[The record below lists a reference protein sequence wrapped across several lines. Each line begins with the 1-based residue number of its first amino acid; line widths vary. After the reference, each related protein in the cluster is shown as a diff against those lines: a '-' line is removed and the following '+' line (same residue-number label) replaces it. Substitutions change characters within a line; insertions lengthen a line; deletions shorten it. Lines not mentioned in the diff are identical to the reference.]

1 MVREKRT
8 SEQGAVNILLIILLV
23 ILAIGAYAG
32 IQLFPL
38 YWDHWNFEK
47 AAQSQMVAT
56 LASARENIEATVK
69 QQIVQLLDNMGAQY
83 QPEYVRAALSSDQK
97 SMQVEVWY
105 ARPHHLP
112 LYPNPKQFYVKL
124 EHALL
129 LPKLNLPQPTPLP
142 QTE

>member
-1 MVREKRT
+1 MRAIQKH
-8 SEQGAVNILLIILLV
+8 EQGSAKVLMIVLLV
-23 ILAIGAYAG
+23 VLAIGAYAG

-38 YWDHWNFEK
+38 YWDHWNFEE

-56 LASARENIEATVK
+56 LASAKQDLEATVK

-83 QPEYVRAALSSDQK
+83 QPEHVRTALSSDQK

-142 QTE
+142 QIE

>member
-1 MVREKRT
+1 MRNIRKQ
-8 SEQGAVNILLIILLV
+8 EQGSAKVLLIVLLV
-23 ILAIGAYAG
+23 LLAIGAYAG

-38 YWDHWNFEK
+38 YWDHWNFEET
-47 AAQSQMVAT
+47 AETQMVAT
-56 LASARENIEATVK
+56 LASARENIDATIK

-83 QPEYVRAALSSDQK
+83 QPEHVRVALSTDQK
-97 SMQVEVWY
+97 SVQVEVWY

-112 LYPNPKQFYVKL
+112 LYPNPKQFYLKL
-124 EHALL
+124 EHKLL

>member
-1 MVREKRT
+1 MF
-8 SEQGAVNILLIILLV
+8 LIVLLV
-23 ILAIGAYAG
+23 VLAIGAYAG
-32 IQLFPL
+32 LQLFPL
-38 YWDHWNFEK
+38 YWDHWNFEET
-47 AAQSQMVAT
+47 AQSQMVAT
-56 LASARENIEATVK
+56 LASARDNIEATVK

-83 QPEYVRAALSSDQK
+83 QPEHVRATLSSDQK